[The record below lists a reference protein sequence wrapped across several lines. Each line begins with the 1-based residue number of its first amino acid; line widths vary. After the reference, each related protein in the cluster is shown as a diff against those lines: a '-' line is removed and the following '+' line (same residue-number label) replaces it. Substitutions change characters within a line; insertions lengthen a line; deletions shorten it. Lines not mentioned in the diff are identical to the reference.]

1 MPITEESADRARRL
15 RELHRPGDPL
25 VLVNVWDAASAR
37 TVAAVPGTA
46 ALATASWSIAAAR
59 GFADGERMPLEEML
73 DGIAR
78 VAAAVDLPVS
88 ADLERGYGA
97 DAAAVGAS
105 AARMLEAG
113 AVGCNIEDG
122 LPEGDPAGPLR
133 PLDEQLE
140 RLRAVREAGERAGVP
155 LVLNARTDALI
166 SGLPVREAVRRGRAF
181 LDAGADC
188 VFVLG
193 AATVPVIGELVE
205 ALDGRVS
212 VAASADGPPLPELAA
227 AGVARV
233 SMGPGPM
240 GAAYAALR
248 RLAEEASAGR
258 PLPADLAFRPS

>member
-1 MPITEESADRARRL
+1 VPITEESAARARRL

-37 TVAAVPGTA
+37 VVAAAPGTA

-59 GFADGERMPLEEML
+59 GSADGERLPLGEML

-78 VAAAVDLPVS
+78 VAAAVDLPVT

-97 DAAAVGAS
+97 TPADVGAS
-105 AARMLEAG
+105 VTRALEAG

-122 LPEGDPAGPLR
+122 LPEWGPAGPLR
-133 PLDEQLE
+133 PLEEQLE

-155 LVLNARTDALI
+155 LVLNARTDALAE
-166 SGLPVREAVRRGRAF
+166 GLPVREAVRRGRAF

-188 VFVLG
+188 VFALG
-193 AATVPVIGELVE
+193 AETVPVVEELVE

-212 VAASADGPPLPELAA
+212 VLATAGGPSLPELAA

-248 RLAEEASAGR
+248 RLAEDAAAGR
-258 PLPADLAFRPS
+258 PLPTDLAFRPS